1 MGSFS
6 LAGLEKSDVSN
17 KTIDDTLIG
26 KRRKEKIGLIRSIN
40 SRAIFCF
47 AWVHIR
53 YSGTKW
59 IMKIKFQR

>member
-26 KRRKEKIGLIRSIN
+26 KRRKEKDWIN
-40 SRAIFCF
+40 SFD
-47 AWVHIR
+47 
-53 YSGTKW
+53 
-59 IMKIKFQR
+59 